1 MNAPCGLSG
10 ATQFAVLK
18 ADTVLTTNSTITTS
32 FTATRKLLKRAAGP
46 HLVQISA
53 VLPTFFRGEFRAADL
68 FQCRQ
73 IGLHQLPQDGCGDAL
88 VVVAQYVADPRNF
101 LPRDFRIARF
111 QVIRKMTTGL
121 GNYLNTT
128 LDEPLPLPIVFER
141 FERHIRQ
148 YAIDALD
155 RLDDVRQ
162 TRDERTC
169 DH

>member
-1 MNAPCGLSG
+1 MSAIGMVISNAEL
-10 ATQFAVLK
+10 VRK
-18 ADTVLTTNSTITTS
+18 ALERPAGIEL
-32 FTATRKLLKRAAGP
+32 RRAAEP

-53 VLPTFFRGEFRAADL
+53 ALPTFFRGEFRAAGF

-73 IGLHQLPQDGCGDAL
+73 VGLHELPQDGCSDAL

-111 QVIRKMTTGL
+111 QIIRKMTTGL
-121 GNYLNTT
+121 GNYLNTA
-128 LDEPLPLPIVFER
+128 LDEPLPLSIVFEC

-148 YAIDALD
+148 YAIDAFD

-162 TRDERTC
+162 ARDERTY